1 MGSALVAA
9 ALCAGPP
16 LLAPELSGVDEAAA
30 VLREASRAAVAAMAA
45 TAPDVV
51 VVVGPADRT
60 AQWPPSV
67 RLDLAAYG
75 AAAPPSSMPV
85 APLSLALGA
94 RLLDDV
100 GYAGPR
106 SLRSVDDQATL
117 STCRAVAADV
127 VGAAARVGL
136 IVMAD
141 GSARRSL
148 KAPGYFDER
157 AEPYDDG
164 VRRIVSSGELT
175 ALHTL
180 DPALARELMAPGWPA
195 LQVLAAAFGTN
206 RPQTTIHYDAAPYGV
221 GYLVASLIS

>member
-1 MGSALVAA
+1 MGNGLVAA

-16 LLAPELSGVDEAAA
+16 LLVPELSGADEAAA
-30 VLREASRAAVAAMAA
+30 ILREASRAAVAEMAA

-51 VVVGPADRT
+51 AVIGPAACT

-75 AAAPPSSMPV
+75 AGDPLSNTPA
-85 APLSLALGA
+85 APLSVALGA

-106 SLRSVDDQATL
+106 NLRSVDDHATL
-117 STCRAVAADV
+117 SACRAIAAEV

-157 AEPYDDG
+157 AEPYDDR
-164 VRRIVSSGELT
+164 VRRIVASGQLT
-175 ALHTL
+175 ELHTL

-195 LQVLAAAFGTN
+195 LQVLAAAFGTD
-206 RPQTTIHYDAAPYGV
+206 RPQTTIHYDGAPYGV

>member
-1 MGSALVAA
+1 MGDGLVAA

-16 LLAPELSGVDEAAA
+16 LLVPELSGADEAAA
-30 VLREASRAAVAAMAA
+30 VLREASRAAVGAVVA

-51 VVVGPADRT
+51 AVIGPAACT
-60 AQWPPSV
+60 AEWPPLV

-75 AAAPPSSMPV
+75 APDRLSSTPV
-85 APLSLALGA
+85 APLSVALGA

-106 SLRSVDDQATL
+106 SLRSVDDHATL
-117 STCRAVAADV
+117 STCRAIAADV
-127 VGAAARVGL
+127 VGAAARIGL
-136 IVMAD
+136 VVMAD

-157 AEPYDDG
+157 AEPYDDR
-164 VRRIVSSGELT
+164 VRRIVASGELT
-175 ALHTL
+175 ELHTL

-195 LQVLAAAFGTN
+195 LQVLAAAFGTG